1 MAFTERDPK
10 SGIYY
15 VGFRFSGAKYK
26 RSVHTKS
33 AKEAEA
39 VRSRVEETL
48 RMIRIG
54 RVAVPSGADLVTF
67 VMSDGVLQKP
77 VEAPRVLTLGELFK
91 RFCDDPPTD
100 TKDAETLSHDMFRT
114 KHYGAIFGKGTPVT
128 DLSTERL
135 QQYVNTRSKQKTKAG
150 KVVSQVT
157 VRNEIQSLLGIW
169 NRWALPHGL
178 VTQRLSAKG
187 IVYPKTRTKPPFQTF
202 EQIERQIARGVTA
215 DEEGE
220 LWGSLFLTLSEID
233 ELLTRVREVGP
244 TWLHLFVA
252 MAAHTGARRGELL
265 RSQVQDVDMGA
276 GIIRIREKKK
286 DRSKDFTLRN
296 VPMSTY
302 LRGEMSAW
310 LAVHPGGH
318 FLICIKANTA
328 VTGGQFRYY
337 FEVAT
342 KGTKFEHMGA
352 SAHVLRHSFCSN
364 CAAKGIDPRM
374 IDEWTG
380 HTTEEMRRRY
390 RHVFPQ
396 ASVAALSSVFG

>member
-39 VRSRVEETL
+39 IRSRVEETL

-54 RVAVPSGADLVTF
+54 RVSVPSGADLVTF

-114 KHYGAIFGKGTPVT
+114 KHYGAIFGKGTPVS

-150 KVVSQVT
+150 KIVSQVT

-215 DEEGE
+215 EEEEE
-220 LWGSLFLTLSEID
+220 LWDSLYLTGPEID
-233 ELLTRVREVGP
+233 ELLKRTNEVGAP
-244 TWLHLFVA
+244 WLHLLVA
-252 MAAHTGARRGELL
+252 IGAHTGARRGEML
-265 RSQVQDVDMGA
+265 RIELQDLDMQSSVLA
-276 GIIRIREKKK
+276 IREKKK
-286 DRSKDFTLRN
+286 DRSKDYTMRH
-296 VPMSTY
+296 VPLSGY
-302 LRGEMSAW
+302 LKNELSEW
-310 LAVHPGGH
+310 LKGHPGGRH
-318 FLICIKANTA
+318 LVCVKANTPPTIGQARWALEAA
-328 VTGGQFRYY
+328 VGGS
-337 FEVAT
+337 
-342 KGTKFEHMGA
+342 KFEKMGA
-352 SAHVLRHSFCSN
+352 RWHCLRHSMISSCV
-364 CAAKGIDPRM
+364 AKGIDQRI
-374 IDEWTG
+374 IDSWTG
-380 HTTEEMRRRY
+380 HTTESMRRRY
-390 RHVFPQ
+390 THIAP
-396 ASVAALSSVFG
+396 SSSTDALRSVFG